1 VSARYSILKQIYVIN
16 GIYLSK
22 YNVPMLTF
30 NNKYAT
36 IGDMIHRIIIENF
49 FSVADRQ
56 EMDFR
61 VPGNAPDLGCFRD
74 SRAVPG
80 QRLPLIIG
88 IYGPNASGK
97 STVLRAITAT
107 ATFLQHS
114 FSWPPHNA
122 IPLFD
127 PYAHNSWWNRP
138 SKIIIECDGW
148 LAQTAAI
155 FRYELHIG
163 HVPTKFGNEVSYES
177 MSYAPKGKFRR
188 IFERHQQTFT
198 FGREFGITN
207 GDSRVQS
214 IRTNASI
221 ISTLAQ
227 LNHKPSSEF
236 ISSLQL
242 LQTNIVGLDKANG
255 VLPNVLS
262 FYAQRSDYLQ
272 RLNRELSRLDL
283 GLEEMKIHPGNPGP
297 IAMFKHFGLDCDIGL
312 AQESAG
318 TRRFIEIFPFLQFV
332 LDNGS
337 VAVIDELDTDIHPLL
352 IPEVFRWFYD
362 KERNA
367 KDAQLLFTAHNP
379 AILDELEKE
388 QVFFSEK
395 PSGQATRIYGARE
408 IKGLRREPSLMKKYL
423 AGELGAVPHIG

>member
-1 VSARYSILKQIYVIN
+1 
-16 GIYLSK
+16 
-22 YNVPMLTF
+22 
-30 NNKYAT
+30 
-36 IGDMIHRIIIENF
+36 MIHKIIIENF

-61 VPGNAPDLGCFRD
+61 VPANAPDLGCFRD
-74 SRAVPG
+74 SKRVPG

-97 STVLRAITAT
+97 STILRAITT
-107 ATFLQHS
+107 TVWFLQHS
-114 FSWPPHNA
+114 FTFLPNNA
-122 IPLFD
+122 IPLFN
-127 PYAHNSWWNRP
+127 PYMQNNWWNRP
-138 SKIIIECDGW
+138 SKIIIETDGN
-148 LAQTAAI
+148 LAGAGAL

-163 HVPTKFGNEVSYES
+163 HEPNKFGSEVSYES

-188 IFERHQQTFT
+188 IFERRQQKFI
-198 FGREFGITN
+198 FGREFGMTS
-207 GDSRVQS
+207 GDSRAQS
-214 IRTNASI
+214 IRPNASV

-227 LNHKPSSEF
+227 LNHKLSSD
-236 ISSLQL
+236 IILSLRG

-255 VLPNVLS
+255 GLSNALS

-297 IAMFKHFGLDCDIGL
+297 IATFKHFGLDCDIVL

-318 TRRFIEIFPFLQFV
+318 TRRFIEIFPLLQFV
-332 LDNGS
+332 LDIGS

-352 IPEVFRWFYD
+352 VPEVFRWFYD
-362 KERNA
+362 KQRNPNG
-367 KDAQLLFTAHNP
+367 AQLLFTAHNP
-379 AILDELEKE
+379 AILDDLEKE

-395 PSGQATRIYGARE
+395 PSGKPTRIYGARE

-423 AGELGAVPHIG
+423 SGELGAVPHIG